1 VVDRRSGVL
10 LRLDL
15 RSAQP
20 GFTMQRRLARIE
32 PAS

>member
-1 VVDRRSGVL
+1 VL

-20 GFTMQRRLARIE
+20 GFDLQRRLARIE
-32 PAS
+32 PTVR